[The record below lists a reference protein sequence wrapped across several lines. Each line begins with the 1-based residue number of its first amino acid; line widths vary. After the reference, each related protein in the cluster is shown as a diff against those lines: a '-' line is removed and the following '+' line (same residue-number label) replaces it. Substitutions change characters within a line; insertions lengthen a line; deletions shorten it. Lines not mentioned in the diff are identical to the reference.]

1 MKDRSIVEIQS
12 LMDVKLCDSVF
23 SELLKMKLGESEMHI
38 GMTFFADGMMPLFVD
53 ISSTAVRKPI
63 CRP

>member
-1 MKDRSIVEIQS
+1 MKDRSIVETM
-12 LMDVKLCDSVF
+12 LEVKLCDSVF
-23 SELLKMKLGESEMHI
+23 SELLLKMKLGESEMHI
-38 GMTFFADGMMPLFVD
+38 GMTFFADGMMPLLVD